1 MALGRRHNQALF
13 LNHQVVNIKF
23 TDLNSLQEYHLYIE
37 RRVKIDLFIYLFLK
51 ISFTVLVV
59 SHHKRYETIALKSLP
74 SFNGSQ
80 FHWATER
87 S

>member
-1 MALGRRHNQALF
+1 MALGRRHNQAL
-13 LNHQVVNIKF
+13 LRNHQVIKS

-37 RRVKIDLFIYLFLK
+37 RRVKIDLFVYLFFK
-51 ISFTVLVV
+51 IYFKLLFF
-59 SHHKRYETIALKSLP
+59 SHHTRYETIALKSLP